1 MYKVKL
7 ENFEG
12 PLDLLLFFV
21 RKDELDIYDI
31 PIAHITRS
39 YLEYLHLMHELNLDI
54 AAEFILM
61 AATLM
66 RIKVK
71 SMLPKNPL
79 EEEED
84 EALDPREELTRR
96 LIEYRQFK
104 EASKSLAEL
113 DEYWRS
119 VYRRS
124 YFNFDLM
131 PQNTDEPVGLKDIT
145 FFDLLAAYKKALA
158 KKPKIIYHNIE
169 RINVTIEEQ
178 QEFIFQFFGARH
190 CYLFTDLCAA
200 MSKIEIVVTFLA
212 MLDLIKHGTIAVK
225 QATIFDDIWVYKP
238 EAYVEDEMEA
248 AEHAEEQRIEAEEQ
262 AAAIRALEPGLSVA
276 STSLA
281 ISTAADATEA
291 PQAPAEIQTEEM
303 SSTDDSK
310 MNTVEAPDPVVDL
323 AVNSGTGDHRTRD
336 IPEWMDHPSESPL
349 SMEPPVADQVVEPG
363 HTTLEP
369 EGDSRAFEDDVLEPT
384 TGDVDETE
392 DESTLQD
399 ITAGEDSRSGSE
411 TLQTPSAVETIVVDG
426 GETETVDEIFLQVEP
441 PVAESTGHLDT
452 APVPAAFSNEKW
464 PEADIE
470 MVSEMDKE
478 SAVDVE
484 STTLSM
490 TTDEWVEPGM
500 EVPKTEAAGE
510 QMASPSG
517 FRTFFRR
524 IMGFVKRLFTSK

>member
-71 SMLPKNPL
+71 SMLPKDPL
-79 EEEED
+79 DEEEE

-131 PQNTDEPVGLKDIT
+131 PQPADEPVGLKDIT

-190 CYLFTDLCAA
+190 CYLFTDLCSA

-212 MLDLIKHGTIAVK
+212 MLDLIKRGTIAVK

-248 AEHAEEQRIEAEEQ
+248 AEHAEEKRIEAEEQ
-262 AAAIRALEPGLSVA
+262 AAAIRALKPGAGVVSGDLELSAATDSVQA
-276 STSLA
+276 SQDNT
-281 ISTAADATEA
+281 
-291 PQAPAEIQTEEM
+291 EIQTADVLTGESETI
-303 SSTDDSK
+303 SNETAES
-310 MNTVEAPDPVVDL
+310 VGDL
-323 AVNSGTGDHRTRD
+323 AVKSGTDENPTGRVQERMGDPSDLEQPGTG
-336 IPEWMDHPSESPL
+336 EASESGHIT
-349 SMEPPVADQVVEPG
+349 SEPAD
-363 HTTLEP
+363 
-369 EGDSRAFEDDVLEPT
+369 DSRPFEDDVLEPT
-384 TGDVDETE
+384 LVDGDESEDESILQYADTSEYSQPGAEASQGLTPPETTSMDVPVEVADKSTYQAEPPLMALARNVDDTPAQEIRTGDVSEKQQENVYAGRGIVTE
-392 DESTLQD
+392 M
-399 ITAGEDSRSGSE
+399 
-411 TLQTPSAVETIVVDG
+411 AVESSSHNESDASSDSKTALANPVTAKPTAEAS
-426 GETETVDEIFLQVEP
+426 GEP
-441 PVAESTGHLDT
+441 AE
-452 APVPAAFSNEKW
+452 F
-464 PEADIE
+464 
-470 MVSEMDKE
+470 
-478 SAVDVE
+478 
-484 STTLSM
+484 
-490 TTDEWVEPGM
+490 
-500 EVPKTEAAGE
+500 
-510 QMASPSG
+510 QSG
-517 FRTFFRR
+517 FRTFIRR
-524 IMGFVKRLFTSK
+524 IIGFMKQFFSAK